1 MDPCTNASCS
11 QYRIQHRIISAKRNE
26 LENEVERLRRDY
38 AQLQERIVMQ
48 GVAAAARE
56 DERGDEASLLMPSG
70 ERITAEKFTKQRH
83 MFKTCMESLQVISN
97 VNWSLYD
104 SSLHH

>member
-1 MDPCTNASCS
+1 MEPCTNPTCAS
-11 QYRIQHRIISAKRNE
+11 YKLQHKIITTKRNE
-26 LENEVERLRRDY
+26 LENEVERLRNDY

-70 ERITAEKFTKQRH
+70 ERITVEKFTKQRQ
-83 MFKTCMESLQVISN
+83 MFKTCMESLQVVLI
-97 VNWSLYD
+97 
-104 SSLHH
+104 